1 MSETVET
8 APVGQVQVEKPKRNI
23 WKIIVPIVIITV
35 ILSAVLVY
43 WWFSRPAIQ
52 QTPWLF
58 EGAYAKYEGETT
70 MLSYSTN
77 MTVRLEVVD
86 YNSTHAKLLT
96 YVSMVMDGETYTEQE
111 TIWGDLK
118 GEAYD
123 FEGYTLETSY
133 EDHVYFEG
141 LGTRYCMV
149 YEYSITNMTIQIYV
163 DKQTTWPV
171 KMVYRYDF
179 GLSTDVSVELTLVE
193 SNIPGLKT

>member
-23 WKIIVPIVIITV
+23 WKIIVPIVVITV

-70 MLSYSTN
+70 ILSYSTN

-141 LGTRYCMV
+141 LGTRHCMV